1 MGFNANEILE
11 FLKKNKYGK
20 IMGPYLMIKEQ
31 IRNALEHGSTISTKP
46 ENQRPLSPKSPTHLF
61 ISGLPPNRGA
71 IVPNFILL

>member
-1 MGFNANEILE
+1 
-11 FLKKNKYGK
+11 
-20 IMGPYLMIKEQ
+20 MIKEQ